1 MKETTKASAGAAA
14 AERPAEQRRERMAQS
29 FADIVGVLMRDPG
42 FRNLRLADL
51 EWLVLPPVMSG
62 QWRLARGSVEA
73 PALSNGAAKR
83 NVLVPVATA
92 LWASVSPAV
101 DKRLRDE
108 LDKPLVLRANE
119 WVSGKHLWLIA
130 VGGDR
135 RYVPKFVKQLSEKDF
150 KDKDIKMR
158 VNGPDG
164 SVTVSTLKDVVAKL
178 PAA

>member
-1 MKETTKASAGAAA
+1 
-14 AERPAEQRRERMAQS
+14 MAQS

-51 EWLVLPPVMSG
+51 EWLVLPPILSG
-62 QWRLARGSVEA
+62 QWRIARGAATSAVAA
-73 PALSNGAAKR
+73 PDASGAPTKGS
-83 NVLVPVATA
+83 LIIPVATA
-92 LWASVSPAV
+92 LWASVSPAI
-101 DKRLRDE
+101 DKRLREE
-108 LDKPLVLRANE
+108 LDKPLMLRPNE

-135 RYVPKFVKQLSEKDF
+135 RYVPKFVKSLSEMDF

-164 SVTVSTLKDVVAKL
+164 SVTVRSLNDVVEKM
-178 PAA
+178 AAS